1 MAEQKFQLYAATASG
16 LEALAGQELRDLGYE
31 VRVDNGRIYFEGDM
45 HDILRANIWLR
56 TADRIKIILNTF
68 KATTF
73 DDIFDTVTAMPWDQW
88 LPMDAKFPVNGRS
101 KNSKLFSVPD
111 IQAVTKKAI
120 VNQMAGAYHRR
131 TRFPETGALFTLEIA
146 LNKDEATLTL
156 DTTGD
161 SLFKR
166 GYRQEKGEAPL
177 KENFA
182 AALIMLTNWHTD
194 MPFVD
199 PMCGSGTLPIEAA
212 LMARNIAP
220 GLNRHFS
227 CENWHP
233 DNLKI
238 SNELK
243 EEAKTKQNDDVVDIT
258 GCDIDGSMIDI
269 AKLNANGADVL
280 HDITFKQVAVKD
292 FKTDKED
299 GVIIA
304 NPPYGKRMGDQK
316 SVRKLYEQMG
326 QVFKPLTTWSKYI
339 LTADLEFET
348 FYGQKATK
356 RRKLYNGA
364 LRTDYFQYWAQR
376 SHK

>member
-1 MAEQKFQLYAATASG
+1 MAEHKFQLYAATASG
-16 LEALAGQELRDLGYE
+16 LEALAGQELRDLGYD
-31 VRVDNGRIYFEGDM
+31 VRVDNGRIYFEGTM
-45 HDILRANIWLR
+45 TDILRANIWLR
-56 TADRIKIILNTF
+56 SADRIKIILKTF

-120 VNQMAGAYHRR
+120 VNQMAGAYHRKS
-131 TRFPETGALFTLEIA
+131 RFPETGALFTLEIA

-220 GLNRHFS
+220 GINRHFL

-243 EEAKTKQNDDVVDIT
+243 EEAKAKQNDDVVDIT

-269 AKLNANGADVL
+269 AKLNANGAGVL

-348 FYGQKATK
+348 FYGEKATK

-364 LRTDYFQYWAQR
+364 LRTDYFQYWGHR

>member
-1 MAEQKFQLYAATASG
+1 MSQQKFQLYAATASG
-16 LEALAGQELRDLGYE
+16 LEALAGQELRDLGYD
-31 VRVDNGRIYFEGDM
+31 VRVDNGRIYFEGTM
-45 HDILRANIWLR
+45 TDILRANIWLR
-56 TADRIKIILNTF
+56 SADRIKIILKTF

-88 LPMDAKFPVNGRS
+88 LPMDAKFPVDGRS

-120 VNQMAGAYHRR
+120 VNQMASAYHRKS
-131 TRFPETGALFTLEIA
+131 RFPETGALFTLEIA

-220 GLNRHFS
+220 GINRHFQ

-269 AKLNANGADVL
+269 AKLNANGAGVL

-348 FYGQKATK
+348 FYGEKATK

-364 LRTDYFQYWAQR
+364 LRTDYFQYWGHR

>member
-16 LEALAGQELRDLGYE
+16 LEALAGQELRDLGYD
-31 VRVDNGRIYFEGDM
+31 VRVDNGRIYFEGTM
-45 HDILRANIWLR
+45 TDILRANIWLR
-56 TADRIKIILNTF
+56 SADRIKIILKTF

-120 VNQMAGAYHRR
+120 VNQMAGAYHRKS
-131 TRFPETGALFTLEIA
+131 RFPETGALFTLEIA

-220 GLNRHFS
+220 GINRHFL

-269 AKLNANGADVL
+269 AKLNANGAGVL

-348 FYGQKATK
+348 FYGEKATK

-364 LRTDYFQYWAQR
+364 LRTDYFQYWGHR

>member
-45 HDILRANIWLR
+45 TDILRANIWLR
-56 TADRIKIILNTF
+56 SADRIKIVLNTF

-88 LPMDAKFPVNGRS
+88 LPMDAKFPVDGRS

-120 VNQMAGAYHRR
+120 VNQMAGAYHRK
-131 TRFPETGALFTLEIA
+131 TRFPETGAQFKLEIA
-146 LNKDEATLTL
+146 LNKDEAMLTL

-220 GLNRHFS
+220 GINRHFS

-243 EEAKTKQNDDVVDIT
+243 EEAKTKQNDNVVDIT

-269 AKLNANGADVL
+269 AKLNANGAGVL

-299 GVIIA
+299 GVIIV

-316 SVRKLYEQMG
+316 SVRKLYQQMG

-348 FYGQKATK
+348 FYGERATK

-364 LRTDYFQYWAQR
+364 LRTDYFQYWANHR
-376 SHK
+376 KH

>member
-45 HDILRANIWLR
+45 TDILRANIWLR
-56 TADRIKIILNTF
+56 SADRIKIVLNTF

-120 VNQMAGAYHRR
+120 VNQMAGAYHRK
-131 TRFPETGALFTLEIA
+131 TRFPETGAQFKLEIA
-146 LNKDEATLTL
+146 LNKDEAMLTL

-220 GLNRHFS
+220 GINRHFS

-243 EEAKTKQNDDVVDIT
+243 EEAKTKQNDNVVDIT

-269 AKLNANGADVL
+269 AKLNANGAGVL

-299 GVIIA
+299 GVIIV

-316 SVRKLYEQMG
+316 SVRKLYQQMG

-348 FYGQKATK
+348 FYGERATK

-364 LRTDYFQYWAQR
+364 LRTDYFQYWANHR
-376 SHK
+376 KH

>member
-16 LEALAGQELRDLGYE
+16 LEALAGQELRDLGYD
-31 VRVDNGRIYFEGDM
+31 VRVDNGRIYFEGTM
-45 HDILRANIWLR
+45 TDILRANIWLR
-56 TADRIKIILNTF
+56 SADRIKIILKTF

-120 VNQMAGAYHRR
+120 VNQMAGAYHRKS
-131 TRFPETGALFTLEIA
+131 RFPENGALFTLEIA

-220 GLNRHFS
+220 GINRHFL

-269 AKLNANGADVL
+269 AKLNANGAGVL

-348 FYGQKATK
+348 FYGEKATK

-364 LRTDYFQYWAQR
+364 LRTDYFQYWGHR

>member
-45 HDILRANIWLR
+45 TDILRANIWLR
-56 TADRIKIILNTF
+56 SADRIKIVLNTF

-88 LPMDAKFPVNGRS
+88 LPMDAKFPVDGRS

-120 VNQMAGAYHRR
+120 VNQMAAAYHRK
-131 TRFPETGALFTLEIA
+131 TRFPETGAQFKLEIA
-146 LNKDEATLTL
+146 LNKDEAMLTL

-220 GLNRHFS
+220 GFNRHFS

-243 EEAKTKQNDDVVDIT
+243 EEAKTKQNDNVVDIT

-269 AKLNANGADVL
+269 AKLNANGAGVL

-299 GVIIA
+299 GVIIV

-316 SVRKLYEQMG
+316 SVRKLYQQMG

-348 FYGQKATK
+348 FYGERATK

-364 LRTDYFQYWAQR
+364 LRTDYFQYWANHR
-376 SHK
+376 KH

>member
-120 VNQMAGAYHRR
+120 VNQMAGAYHRK
-131 TRFPETGALFTLEIA
+131 TRFPETGALFSLEIA

-220 GLNRHFS
+220 GINRHFS

-238 SNELK
+238 SDELK
-243 EEAKTKQNDDVVDIT
+243 EEARAKQNDDVFDIT

-280 HDITFKQVAVKD
+280 HDITFKQIAVKD

-299 GVIIA
+299 GVIIV

-316 SVRKLYEQMG
+316 SVRNLYEQMG
-326 QVFKPLTTWSKYI
+326 QVFNPLTTWSKYI

-364 LRTDYFQYWAQR
+364 LRTDYFQYWAR
-376 SHK
+376 RAHK

>member
-45 HDILRANIWLR
+45 TDILRANIWLR
-56 TADRIKIILNTF
+56 SADRIKIVLNTF

-120 VNQMAGAYHRR
+120 VNQMAGAYHRK
-131 TRFPETGALFTLEIA
+131 TRFPETGAQFKLEIA
-146 LNKDEATLTL
+146 LNKDEAMLTL

-220 GLNRHFS
+220 GINRHFS

-243 EEAKTKQNDDVVDIT
+243 EEAKTKQNDNVVDIT

-269 AKLNANGADVL
+269 AKLNANGAGVL

-299 GVIIA
+299 GVIIV

-316 SVRKLYEQMG
+316 SVRKLYQQMG

-339 LTADLEFET
+339 LTADLEFEN
-348 FYGQKATK
+348 FYGERATK

-364 LRTDYFQYWAQR
+364 LRTDYFQYWANHR
-376 SHK
+376 KH

>member
-1 MAEQKFQLYAATASG
+1 MDG
-16 LEALAGQELRDLGYE
+16 
-31 VRVDNGRIYFEGDM
+31 IYFEGTM
-45 HDILRANIWLR
+45 TDILRANIWLR
-56 TADRIKIILNTF
+56 SADRIKIVLNTF

-120 VNQMAGAYHRR
+120 VNQMAGAYHRK

-269 AKLNANGADVL
+269 AKLNANGAGVL

-348 FYGQKATK
+348 FYGEKATK

-364 LRTDYFQYWAQR
+364 LRTDYFQYWGHR
-376 SHK
+376 SKH

>member
-45 HDILRANIWLR
+45 KDILRANIWLR
-56 TADRIKIILNTF
+56 TADRIKIILKTF

-120 VNQMAGAYHRR
+120 VNQMAGAYHRK
-131 TRFPETGALFTLEIA
+131 TRFPETGALFSLEIA

-243 EEAKTKQNDDVVDIT
+243 EEAKTKQNDDVFDIT

-269 AKLNANGADVL
+269 AKLNANGAGVL
-280 HDITFKQVAVKD
+280 HDITFKQIAVKD

-299 GVIIA
+299 GVIIV

-339 LTADLEFET
+339 LTADLEFEN
-348 FYGQKATK
+348 FYGQRATK

-364 LRTDYFQYWAQR
+364 LRTDYFQFWATHR
-376 SHK
+376 KH

>member
-16 LEALAGQELRDLGYE
+16 LEALAGQELRDLGYD
-31 VRVDNGRIYFEGDM
+31 VRVDNGRIYFEGTM
-45 HDILRANIWLR
+45 TDILRANIWLR
-56 TADRIKIILNTF
+56 SADRIKIILKTF

-120 VNQMAGAYHRR
+120 VNQMAGAYHRKS
-131 TRFPETGALFTLEIA
+131 RFPETGALFTLEIA

-220 GLNRHFS
+220 GINRHFL

-269 AKLNANGADVL
+269 AKLNANGAGVL

-348 FYGQKATK
+348 FYGEKATK

-364 LRTDYFQYWAQR
+364 LRTDYFQYWGHR
-376 SHK
+376 SHR

>member
-1 MAEQKFQLYAATASG
+1 MSQQKFQLYAATASG
-16 LEALAGQELRDLGYE
+16 LEALAGQELRDLGYD
-31 VRVDNGRIYFEGDM
+31 VRVDNGRIYFEGTM
-45 HDILRANIWLR
+45 TDILRANIWLR
-56 TADRIKIILNTF
+56 SADRIKIILKTF

-120 VNQMAGAYHRR
+120 VNQMASAYHRKS
-131 TRFPETGALFTLEIA
+131 RFPETGALFTLEIA

-220 GLNRHFS
+220 GINRHFQ

-269 AKLNANGADVL
+269 AKLNANGAGVL

-348 FYGQKATK
+348 FYGEKATK

-364 LRTDYFQYWAQR
+364 LRTDYFQYWGHR

>member
-1 MAEQKFQLYAATASG
+1 MTEQRFQLYAATASG
-16 LEALAGQELRDLGYE
+16 LEALAGQELRDLGYQ
-31 VRVDNGRIYFEGDM
+31 VRVDNGRIYFEGTM
-45 HDILRANIWLR
+45 HDILRANLWLR
-56 TADRIKIILNTF
+56 TADRIKIILKTF

-73 DDIFDTVTAMPWDQW
+73 DDIFDTITAMDWDQL

-120 VNQMAGAYHRR
+120 VSQMATAYHRK
-131 TRFPETGALFTLEIA
+131 TRFPETGALFSLEIA

-182 AALIMLTNWHTD
+182 AALIELTNWHPD
-194 MPFVD
+194 MPFID

-220 GLNRHFS
+220 GLNRHFA
-227 CENWHP
+227 CEAWHP
-233 DNLKI
+233 DNAKMAD
-238 SNELK
+238 ELK
-243 EEAKTKQNDDVVDIT
+243 ADAKTQQREEKLDIS
-258 GCDIDGSMIDI
+258 GFDIDGSMIDI
-269 AKLNANGADVL
+269 AKLNANGAGVL
-280 HDITFKQVAVKD
+280 HDITFKQIAVKD
-292 FKTDKED
+292 FRTDKQD
-299 GVIIA
+299 GVIIV

-316 SVRKLYEQMG
+316 SVRELYKQMG

-339 LTADLEFET
+339 LTADLQFEN

-364 LRTDYFQYWAQR
+364 LRTDYFQYWATHR
-376 SHK
+376 K